1 MKKKILLIV
10 LAALISL
17 AFFSCSS
24 SGANTNVNIK
34 EVGQNYINDFFN
46 NNFDNMV
53 SGYNYDSA
61 MKKAITK
68 DFLKQTYDTV
78 IAQTGKVVSQ
88 GEIQQKTQSGYEF
101 VYKVVTFE
109 NVKLTVNVAF
119 DKNNKIAGFN
129 FQSAE

>member
-1 MKKKILLIV
+1 MKKKIMVILLV
-10 LAALISL
+10 LIIS
-17 AFFSCSS
+17 ASFFACSQNGS
-24 SGANTNVNIK
+24 SANINIK
-34 EVGQNYINDFFN
+34 EVGQNYINDFFD

-53 SGYNYDSA
+53 SNYNYDSA

-68 DFLKQTYDTV
+68 DFLKQTYDGV

-109 NVKLTVNVAF
+109 NVKLTVNVVF

-129 FQSAE
+129 FQSAQ